1 MHGRRRI
8 GGAGFLGAARGLRGA
23 ALPVAGTRQRG
34 RVGAADADA
43 RKMLRGRRRIGQ
55 EAQRDPAC
63 GEFLLG
69 LVDVAR
75 GKRSVARDQISGAV
89 LADVQ
94 HLARHQAPFDPPL
107 VEIVEVAGILRCTHH
122 ELRSFGELLFAAQ
135 QLDFA
140 EDIAGIAVQ
149 FVRNRL

>member
-1 MHGRRRI
+1 MSCSRCRI
-8 GGAGFLGAARGLRGA
+8 
-23 ALPVAGTRQRG
+23 V
-34 RVGAADADA
+34 
-43 RKMLRGRRRIGQ
+43 Q
-55 EAQRDPAC
+55 EAQRDPAR

-75 GKRSVARDQISGAV
+75 GKRRVARDQISGAV